1 MANAL
6 KNEMAQGED
15 PSERGANRRDLMLET
30 ACELIY
36 EKGYASAS
44 MRDIAN
50 AVGVTQAAMYY
61 HFANKEEMLFALI
74 EGFNE
79 QLLSVITK
87 AMSATG
93 DPVERLIRTIREH
106 ILLGRSHYREFKL
119 LSEDKRHLSESHA
132 EELRQTERK
141 VYSLYRDR
149 MAELVEQRGLIG
161 RDPAVCAFNT
171 LSMINYVFNWYR
183 PGGRMSLEEIADQT
197 AEFAIRGLTGSQ
209 AS

>member
-1 MANAL
+1 MAAAL
-6 KNEMAQGED
+6 KSRISED
-15 PSERGANRRDLMLET
+15 DDQNERGANRRDLMLET

-74 EGFNE
+74 KGFND
-79 QLLSVITK
+79 QLLAVITG
-87 AMSATG
+87 AMSASG
-93 DPVERLIRTIREH
+93 DPAEGLRGTIRAH

-119 LSEDKRHLSESHA
+119 ISEDKRHLSESHA
-132 EELRQTERK
+132 EELRLNERTIFG
-141 VYSLYRDR
+141 LYRDR
-149 MAELVEQRGLIG
+149 MAEIIAANGITG

-183 PGGRMSLEEIADQT
+183 QDGRMSLEDIADQT
-197 AEFAIRGLTGSQ
+197 AAFAIGGLTGS
-209 AS
+209 